1 MGLQKSTEVYK
12 MKKRK
17 VLAVGFTAF
26 MLITGLC
33 GCEEEVITVADMQL
47 SEGQTTEY
55 IEIQEFEIK
64 QEAEES
70 GRQEVMHCAVLIPM
84 GYYPSEEIPGM
95 YLHNM
100 YPLDSSNVYFSVSK
114 GNEGYVSDTLTKE
127 DYQKELEQAFAA
139 DGQQVLVEVTT
150 FEKVAM
156 GEIPAYKIR
165 SSYEAENHKIQQLT
179 YMILGED
186 TYTVTYSQSADDELM
201 ADFEIAE
208 GVITLVT
215 QK

>member
-1 MGLQKSTEVYK
+1 

-17 VLAVGFTAF
+17 VLAVGIAAF
-26 MLITGLC
+26 IICGLC

-47 SEGQTTEY
+47 SEEQMSEY
-55 IEIQEFEIK
+55 VEIQEFEIK
-64 QEAEES
+64 QEVEET
-70 GRQEVMHCAVLIPM
+70 GRQEVMHCAVMIPM

-114 GNEGYVSDTLTKE
+114 GNDGLVSDSLTKE
-127 DYQKELEQAFAA
+127 EYKEELEQAFTAN
-139 DGQQVLVEVTT
+139 GQQVSVEVAS
-150 FEKVAM
+150 FEKLMM
-156 GEIPAYKIR
+156 GDVPAYKIR

-186 TYTVTYSQSADDELM
+186 TYTLTYSQSADDELM
-201 ADFEIAE
+201 ADFEVAE